1 MWISPNYHERGFP
14 RHFYGVVTHN
24 LYIYHSIIYNVQ
36 VQTMHLV
43 FDISYVLARSCMFDL
58 VSSHEVINDPNHLK
72 LWWRE
77 LIWRGQRSH
86 SWTTVR
92 SEVLSTRRHPS
103 PFHKLRSI
111 TYHTADLNSL
121 PSK

>member
-1 MWISPNYHERGFP
+1 MWISPNYHEREFP

-43 FDISYVLARSCMFDL
+43 SDISYVLARSCMFDL

-77 LIWRGQRSH
+77 LIWRGQRS
-86 SWTTVR
+86 R
-92 SEVLSTRRHPS
+92 S
-103 PFHKLRSI
+103 
-111 TYHTADLNSL
+111 
-121 PSK
+121 